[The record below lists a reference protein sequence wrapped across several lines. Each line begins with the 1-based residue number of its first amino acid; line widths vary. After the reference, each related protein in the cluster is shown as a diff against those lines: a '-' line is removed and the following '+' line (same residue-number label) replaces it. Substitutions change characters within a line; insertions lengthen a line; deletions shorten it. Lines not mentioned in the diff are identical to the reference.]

1 MSRDRDID
9 VAIIGAGP
17 YGLSLGAHL
26 RERGVTFRLFGQAM
40 NSWLRHMPQGMFLKS
55 EGFASNIADPAG
67 SHTLERFCVD
77 SGRDYGDYGVPVPI
91 ETFTEYGLWFQRRLV
106 PGVEEAEVRTVRPVG
121 GRFELGLGTGAEV
134 RARRVVVAC
143 GYLSFR
149 QLPEELLRLPPGLVS
164 HSSDHSDLAR
174 LAGRDV
180 VVVGGGQSALETAA
194 LLYEQGAFPQVL
206 VRQALLSWNE
216 VPPSYPRSFR
226 RRVRAPI
233 AGLGAGWQNWLY
245 SELPPAFHLL
255 GATTRARLVR
265 ETLGPAGAWWLK
277 DRVQDQVPVLQGRA
291 IAAADSLADGRVRL
305 RLSVAGRPGPEL
317 VADHVIA
324 ATGYRVA
331 ADRLSFLAPDLR
343 ARLRRIDG
351 APALSRSFESSEP
364 GLFFIGIAAANSFG
378 PVMRFV
384 FGTGFAARTVAR
396 RLGRSAPPAAARTC
410 LLPRS
415 RSRGAELSPPRG
427 MPNRSG

>member
-1 MSRDRDID
+1 VNSIIWPNPEFDNNITVYGPEVKALVTRYLKQMMGELATLPNPNGGGGALMLWD
-9 VAIIGAGP
+9 VKTAKAKIVLAGQIFNTGP
-17 YGLSLGAHL
+17 PVFAENGKMLS
-26 RERGVTFRLFGQAM
+26 
-40 NSWLRHMPQGMFLKS
+40 
-55 EGFASNIADPAG
+55 IAK
-67 SHTLERFCVD
+67 
-77 SGRDYGDYGVPVPI
+77 
-91 ETFTEYGLWFQRRLV
+91 
-106 PGVEEAEVRTVRPVG
+106 
-121 GRFELGLGTGAEV
+121 ELGFPLRAKKGGVLRRTGHTEATV
-134 RARRVVVAC
+134 
-143 GYLSFR
+143 
-149 QLPEELLRLPPGLVS
+149 
-164 HSSDHSDLAR
+164 DLAR

-206 VRQALLSWNE
+206 VRQPLLSWNE
-216 VPPSYPRSFR
+216 VPQSYPRSFR
-226 RRVRAPI
+226 RRLRAPI

-255 GATTRARLVR
+255 SATTRARLVR

-277 DRVQDQVPVLQGRA
+277 DRVQDQVPVLQGCS

-305 RLSVAGRPGPEL
+305 RLSVAGGPGPEL

-324 ATGYRVA
+324 ATGYRVT

-396 RLGRSAPPAAARTC
+396 RLGRSAPPAAARTF
-410 LLPRS
+410 LLPRP
-415 RSRGAELSPPRG
+415 RSRGAELSPPRR
-427 MPNRSG
+427 MANRSG